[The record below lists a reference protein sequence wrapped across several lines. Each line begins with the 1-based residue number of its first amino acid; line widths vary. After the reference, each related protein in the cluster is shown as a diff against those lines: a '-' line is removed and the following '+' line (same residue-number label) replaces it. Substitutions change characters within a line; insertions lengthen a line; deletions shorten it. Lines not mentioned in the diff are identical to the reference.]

1 MSAEVAHRDANPF
14 NVENCAIHENMYL
27 MKSTVP
33 GFVAWQLKIS
43 GSPFI
48 HAFCDSL
55 SNFGHTDAINDNKFY
70 NKMAKYLAEHP
81 IEGLVMNRVT
91 QEYDEH
97 KTLMVTPTLEILGPF
112 NQIWYITDPY
122 RRAISGQDQ

>member
-1 MSAEVAHRDANPF
+1 MTAEVAHRDANPF
-14 NVENCAIHENMYL
+14 NFENCAIHENMYL

-33 GFVAWQLKIS
+33 GFVAWQFKIS

-55 SNFGHTDAINDNKFY
+55 FNFGHTDAINDNKFY

-81 IEGLVMNRVT
+81 IEGMVMNKVT
-91 QEYDEH
+91 QKYDEH

-122 RRAISGQDQ
+122 MREI